1 MKESLSVI
9 IPAYNEES
17 RIGPTLKWM
26 SGFLKDKFR
35 DIEIVVVDDGSS
47 DNTKSVVEGMAA
59 ELGDIR
65 LISYPVNHGKGYAV
79 RRGMLECRGEL
90 VLFSDADMST
100 PVEELEKLL
109 PPLRE
114 GFDIA
119 IGSRGLRD
127 SDVRL
132 RQPWYRQSMGKT
144 FNLMVRLLTVGGIR
158 DTQCG
163 FKLFKGE
170 VARNL
175 FRKAFVDGFA
185 FDVEVLFLA
194 VKTGYTIKEV
204 PVRWFNSPGSKVR
217 LFRDSFRMFAELLR
231 IRAYHSFGG
240 HVRGEIDKDRLPEP

>member
-1 MKESLSVI
+1 MEDSLSVI

-17 RIGPTLKWM
+17 RIGPTLQYM
-26 SGFLKDKFR
+26 SGYLKDKFR
-35 DIEIVVVDDGSS
+35 DVEIVVVDDGSS
-47 DNTKSVVEGMAA
+47 DNTGAVVEGMSS
-59 ELGDIR
+59 ELGGIR
-65 LISYPVNHGKGYAV
+65 LISYLVNRGKGHAV

-163 FKLFKGE
+163 FKLFRGE

-175 FRKAFVDGFA
+175 FRKTLIDGFA

-194 VKTGYTIKEV
+194 VRNGYKIKEV
-204 PVRWFNSPGSKVR
+204 PVKWFNSPGSKVR
-217 LFRDSFRMFAELLR
+217 IIRDSFGMFVELLR
-231 IRAYHSFGG
+231 IRAYHSLGATSS
-240 HVRGEIDKDRLPEP
+240 EK